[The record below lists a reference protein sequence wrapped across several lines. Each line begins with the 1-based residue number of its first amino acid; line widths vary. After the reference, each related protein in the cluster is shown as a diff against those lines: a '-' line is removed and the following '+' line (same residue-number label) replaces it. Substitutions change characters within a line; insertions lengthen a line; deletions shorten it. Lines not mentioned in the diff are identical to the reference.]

1 MHLSLVTLDFIIV
14 AHTMYVCNERCAM
27 HFHSQLN
34 TITVATINDTLIS
47 NGRAL
52 DDAVYCF
59 RFEIVYISFYVSMTN
74 AWNVDTI

>member
-1 MHLSLVTLDFIIV
+1 MHLSLPTLGFNIA
-14 AHTMYVCNERCAM
+14 AHTMYVCDMLCAM
-27 HFHSQLN
+27 QSQRN
-34 TITVATINDTLIS
+34 TITVATINDTLIL

-74 AWNVDTI
+74 AWNADMI